1 MNAIVSVTN
10 DWGIGLDGRLIVR
23 NRADMRRFVAL
34 TMDGTVVMGRTTL
47 ESFPGGPL
55 KGRRNV
61 VLSRNESYSP
71 EGVEVVH
78 SASEALAAI
87 ADDDP
92 DSVWLIG
99 GESIYRLLL
108 PYCERVYVTK
118 NDVIVEADAYFPNL
132 DESDEWEVDFCEE
145 GGITAAGVPFEFV
158 TFRKAQ

>member
-10 DWGIGLDGRLIVR
+10 DWGIGLDGRLLVR
-23 NRADMRRFVAL
+23 NRDDMRRFVAL
-34 TMDGTVVMGRTTL
+34 TMDGTVIMGRTTL
-47 ESFPGGPL
+47 ESFPQGPL

-78 SASEALAAI
+78 SASEALAAV

-99 GESIYRLLL
+99 GESVYRLLL

-118 NDVIVEADAYFPNL
+118 NDTEVPADAYFPNL
-132 DESDEWEVDFCEE
+132 DESDDWEVDYCEE
-145 GGITAAGVPFEFV
+145 GGMTSAGIPFEFI
-158 TFRKAQ
+158 TYRKAQ